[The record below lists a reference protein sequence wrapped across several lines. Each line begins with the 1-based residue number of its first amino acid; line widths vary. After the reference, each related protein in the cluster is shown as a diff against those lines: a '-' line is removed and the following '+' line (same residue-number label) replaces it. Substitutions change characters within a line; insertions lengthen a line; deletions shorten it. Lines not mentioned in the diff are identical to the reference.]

1 MCSSRVPWIL
11 QTPCYLML
19 INPSCTLSVQT
30 ILDKKLQNIGFSE
43 PDISLGYQQPNSL
56 FSNGYANNIRY
67 MVDY

>member
-1 MCSSRVPWIL
+1 
-11 QTPCYLML
+11 ML
-19 INPSCTLSVQT
+19 INPSYTLSVQT